1 MSRVLMAILLA
12 SCGGCSVNLQVDKR
26 GDQSGLQSR
35 LASLTAGKVAGPA
48 LTCLR
53 REETRD
59 LQVIDDTTIAFRN
72 GRTLYINKLASACAG
87 LDGSY
92 ALLTRSLDGELCRGD
107 IADFADLT
115 TRTIVG
121 SCSLGEFI
129 PYGPPRP

>member
-1 MSRVLMAILLA
+1 MRRVLMAILLA

-26 GDQSGLQSR
+26 GDQGGPQSR
-35 LASLTAGKVAGPA
+35 LAALTAGKAAGPP

-59 LQVIDDTTIAFRN
+59 LEVIDNTTIAFRS
-72 GRTLYINKLASACAG
+72 GRTLYVNKLASACAG

-92 ALLTRSLDGELCRGD
+92 ALLTRSLGGELCRGD
-107 IADFADLT
+107 IADIADLT

-121 SCSLGEFI
+121 SCSLGEFV